1 MKRLLMKLSQDK
13 VKATMKFWHGI
24 IAKDDSSPDSVL
36 TDQGVVLQH
45 WSRCSEANLSAGNR
59 AHP

>member
-1 MKRLLMKLSQDK
+1 MKLSQDK

-45 WSRCSEANLSAGNR
+45 WSRYSEANLSAGNR